1 MTRESR
7 IFATVVASAFA
18 VSCTAI
24 AQAPAKPVAA
34 PAIRFEDVT
43 AGSGLSAVMTS
54 GTLPSK
60 QILEVKGGGLALID
74 FDGDGDMD
82 IFMPNGATLADPE
95 HGPGARL
102 FENVGGMRFRDVSPA
117 MGARPTRWCFGC
129 AVGDYDGDG
138 RDDLY
143 VCCHG
148 PDILLRNMGGGRFE
162 DVTAKAG
169 LGDAG
174 WSTSAGFADLDG
186 DGDLDLFVVNYLD
199 FDPAHPPAPAAFKG
213 IPVLAGPRG
222 LPARADLLYENRGD
236 GTFRDASEPAG
247 IRRGIPG
254 FGLNLAIV
262 DFDGDRQ
269 PDILVGN
276 DSEPNSLF
284 ANRTV
289 PGGPLRFEER
299 GMVSGVATNIDGAAQ
314 ATMGIAIGDVDGNGF
329 PDVFTTNFSSDTNT
343 LHLNLDGTFF
353 DDRTAQFGVGA
364 PSRPLLGWA
373 TAFVDLD
380 HDGAEDLVVFNGH
393 VYPQA
398 TKVSMDSDYEQAPLV
413 MRRAGGRFEVVKDPG
428 PGLLGAHRDRTAV
441 FSDFDGDGD
450 VDIVVGELNGPLR
463 LLRNMHDRAD
473 DWVTVRLKGPAGGL
487 GHGMGA
493 MVELASAK
501 EPARVLARRWVWA
514 GGPFQSTACTDL
526 SFGTPP
532 EWGPLVATVRWPAQR
547 DGGAVVS
554 PPAEVR
560 RGTIVEI
567 ARPRVAAPQR

>member
-1 MTRESR
+1 MMRESR
-7 IFATVVASAFA
+7 IFATVVASACA

-34 PAIRFEDVT
+34 TAIRFEDVT

-102 FENVGGMRFRDVSPA
+102 FENVGGMHFRDVSAA

-143 VCCHG
+143 LCCHG

-169 LGDAG
+169 LGDPG

-199 FDPAHPPAPAAFKG
+199 FDPARPPAPASFKG
-213 IPVLAGPRG
+213 IPVMAGPRG

-236 GTFRDASEPAG
+236 GTFRDAGESAG
-247 IRRGIPG
+247 IRQGIPG

-262 DFDGDRQ
+262 DFDGDRR

-276 DSEPNSLF
+276 DSEPNS
-284 ANRTV
+284 R
-289 PGGPLRFEER
+289 
-299 GMVSGVATNIDGAAQ
+299 SAA
-314 ATMGIAIGDVDGNGF
+314 
-329 PDVFTTNFSSDTNT
+329 
-343 LHLNLDGTFF
+343 
-353 DDRTAQFGVGA
+353 
-364 PSRPLLGWA
+364 W
-373 TAFVDLD
+373 
-380 HDGAEDLVVFNGH
+380 
-393 VYPQA
+393 
-398 TKVSMDSDYEQAPLV
+398 
-413 MRRAGGRFEVVKDPG
+413 
-428 PGLLGAHRDRTAV
+428 
-441 FSDFDGDGD
+441 
-450 VDIVVGELNGPLR
+450 
-463 LLRNMHDRAD
+463 
-473 DWVTVRLKGPAGGL
+473 
-487 GHGMGA
+487 
-493 MVELASAK
+493 
-501 EPARVLARRWVWA
+501 
-514 GGPFQSTACTDL
+514 
-526 SFGTPP
+526 
-532 EWGPLVATVRWPAQR
+532 
-547 DGGAVVS
+547 
-554 PPAEVR
+554 
-560 RGTIVEI
+560 
-567 ARPRVAAPQR
+567 